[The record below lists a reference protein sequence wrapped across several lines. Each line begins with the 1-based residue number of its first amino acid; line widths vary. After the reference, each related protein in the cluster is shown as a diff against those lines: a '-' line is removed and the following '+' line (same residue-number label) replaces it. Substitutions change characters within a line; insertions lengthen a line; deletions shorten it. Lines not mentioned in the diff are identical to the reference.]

1 MSLKKT
7 GVLGESPITSLKCQ
21 KLNTP
26 INSTVQNYFDINS
39 KQVSTFFQ
47 VVTENPLQDVMSNPN
62 REE

>member
-7 GVLGESPITSLKCQ
+7 GVLGESPITSLKRQ

-39 KQVSTFFQ
+39 KQVSTLFQ

-62 REE
+62 RDE